1 MAAPNAPSTVSA
13 VIAEDEV
20 ILRDQLAEM
29 LAALWPELNLV
40 AKVEDGIAALAAL
53 QLHAPEIA
61 FLDIQM
67 PRLSGLE
74 VARQAAHRCH
84 VVFVT
89 AYDEFAVSA
98 FEQGA
103 IDYVLKPFT
112 VGRLATT
119 VARLKARRFSEP
131 ADLSLALKKFA
142 DRRAEKSW
150 LRWINASR
158 GSVVRMITVDE
169 ILYFKADTKYTLVVT
184 ADSESL
190 IRKTIR
196 ELTDE
201 LDPAA
206 FWQTHRSTIV
216 NVNAIDSVLRDLGG
230 RTQIRLKARKDMLPV
245 SDPFLHRFKQM

>member
-1 MAAPNAPSTVSA
+1 MSAPSA
-13 VIAEDEV
+13 VIAEDEA
-20 ILRDQLAEM
+20 ILRDELAEM
-29 LAALWPELNLV
+29 LASLWPELNLV

-53 QLHAPEIA
+53 DLYKPDIV

-67 PRLSGLE
+67 PRLGGLD
-74 VARQAAHRCH
+74 VARQAAHCCH

-89 AYDEFAVSA
+89 AFDEFAVSA

-103 IDYVLKPFT
+103 VDYVLKPFSA
-112 VGRLATT
+112 GRLATT
-119 VARLKARRFSEP
+119 VARLKSKRASEP
-131 ADLSLALKKFA
+131 ADLTQLLKQFA
-142 DRRAEKSW
+142 TVKTEKTY

-158 GSVVRMITVDE
+158 GSAVRMITVDE

-196 ELTDE
+196 ELSDE

-206 FWQTHRSTIV
+206 FWQTHRSTVV

-230 RTQIRLKARKDMLPV
+230 RTQIRLKARKEMLPV
-245 SDPFLHRFKQM
+245 SDQFLHLFKQM

>member
-1 MAAPNAPSTVSA
+1 MSVPSA
-13 VIAEDEV
+13 VIAEDEA
-20 ILRDQLAEM
+20 ILRDELAEM
-29 LAALWPELNLV
+29 LASLWPELNLV

-53 QLHAPEIA
+53 DLHKPDIV

-67 PRLSGLE
+67 PRLGGLD
-74 VARQAAHRCH
+74 VARQAAHCCH
-84 VVFVT
+84 IVFVT
-89 AYDEFAVSA
+89 AFDEFAVSA

-103 IDYVLKPFT
+103 VDYVLKPFSA
-112 VGRLATT
+112 GRIATT
-119 VARLKARRFSEP
+119 VARLKSKRANEP
-131 ADLSLALKKFA
+131 ADLTQLLKQFA
-142 DRRAEKSW
+142 AVKTEKTY

-158 GSVVRMITVDE
+158 GSAVRMITVDE

-196 ELTDE
+196 ELCDE

-230 RTQIRLKARKDMLPV
+230 RTQIRLKARKEMLPV
-245 SDPFLHRFKQM
+245 SDQFLHLFKQM